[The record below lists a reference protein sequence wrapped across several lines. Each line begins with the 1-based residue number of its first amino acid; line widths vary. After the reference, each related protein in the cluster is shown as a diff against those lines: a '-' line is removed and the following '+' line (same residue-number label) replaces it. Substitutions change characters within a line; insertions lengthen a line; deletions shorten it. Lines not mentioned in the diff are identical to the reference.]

1 MPVLKSTDINESSL
15 PKVPVPY
22 LSGKAGVFFPPIMGG
37 KRIFG
42 DYFPPIM
49 RDPGGKNSCFLPPI
63 FETLGGKSRV
73 FFPPYGGKKVRRR
86 RKILRIWRSKM
97 LNSLNKNVF

>member
-1 MPVLKSTDINESSL
+1 MGVPETG
-15 PKVPVPY
+15 KVKKRRAEPNPTPNQGY
-22 LSGKAGVFFPPIMGG
+22 FFPPIMGG

-73 FFPPYGGKKVRRR
+73 FSPLMGGKKSAAGG
-86 RKILRIWRSKM
+86 K
-97 LNSLNKNVF
+97 F

>member
-1 MPVLKSTDINESSL
+1 MFFKIAKTLETSIL
-15 PKVPVPY
+15 
-22 LSGKAGVFFPPIMGG
+22 KAGVFFPPIMGG

-49 RDPGGKNSCFLPPI
+49 RDPGGKNSCYFPPI

-73 FFPPYGGKKVRRR
+73 FSPLMGGKKSAAGG
-86 RKILRIWRSKM
+86 K
-97 LNSLNKNVF
+97 F

>member
-1 MPVLKSTDINESSL
+1 MSL
-15 PKVPVPY
+15 FDPSKLQMY
-22 LSGKAGVFFPPIMGG
+22 CHDAQQLDQGYFFPPIMGG

-73 FFPPYGGKKVRRR
+73 FSPLMGGKKSAAGG
-86 RKILRIWRSKM
+86 K
-97 LNSLNKNVF
+97 F